1 LRGGPRGFRPGF
13 PCPAVLRYLSRKT
26 AQFRV
31 RGCYPLRPGFPSGST
46 ITQFCNF
53 PTRRQADQAR
63 PYNPRTTT
71 TAVYHIARVWALPF
85 SLATTQ
91 GVEVSFL
98 SSGYLDV
105 SVPLLASSCPMYS
118 GTGTRALPRVSFLI
132 RKSPDQRLVST
143 SPRHIAAAHVLHRL
157 LAPRHPPCA
166 LILLIEKNM
175 LLMSLWSFQGARGLG
190 VVYKHTSAHLQRS
203 PLRPLHKPATPIS
216 QNSTAYWRTIPPRWN
231 VPRASTRS
239 TLI

>member
-13 PCPAVLRYLSRKT
+13 PCPAVLRYSRSE
-26 AQFRV
+26 AQSFRL
-31 RGCYPLRPGFPSGST
+31 RGHYPLRRAVPSTSPT
-46 ITQFCNF
+46 TELCNS
-53 PTRRQADQAR
+53 PTRRQADQLE
-63 PYNPRTTT
+63 PYNPATT
-71 TAVYHIARVWALPF
+71 TAAAYHVVTVWALPF

-118 GTGTRALPRVSFLI
+118 GMGTRALPRVSFLI
-132 RKSPDQRLVST
+132 RRFPDQRLVST
-143 SPRHIAAAHVLHRL
+143 SPRLIAAAHVLHRL

-175 LLMSLWSFQGARGLG
+175 C
-190 VVYKHTSAHLQRS
+190 
-203 PLRPLHKPATPIS
+203 
-216 QNSTAYWRTIPPRWN
+216 
-231 VPRASTRS
+231 
-239 TLI
+239 